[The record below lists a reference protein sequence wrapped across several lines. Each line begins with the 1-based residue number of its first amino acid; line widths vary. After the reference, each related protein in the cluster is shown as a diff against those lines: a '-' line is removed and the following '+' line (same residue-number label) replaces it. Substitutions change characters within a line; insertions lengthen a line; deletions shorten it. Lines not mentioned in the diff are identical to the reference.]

1 MGFELTTLASG
12 VSHAFRIA
20 NPIDWSVNPAPP
32 ASPATSCRAGTLA
45 PGLPSDFRL
54 AYEEAVRAL
63 RAQADEHGSLR
74 TRAGTILATSLV
86 VTSFFGGQAVARNAP
101 ASSLAWL
108 AVVAF
113 LVAGVFSLGVLF
125 PSDLRFASDVGD
137 VVSLIEHESPAKDAH
152 RELSLSL
159 ATRLDSN
166 ARRLVAMRWTFR
178 ASAVAVLAETVFWIA
193 YLADN

>member
-1 MGFELTTLASG
+1 ML
-12 VSHAFRIA
+12 
-20 NPIDWSVNPAPP
+20 
-32 ASPATSCRAGTLA
+32 
-45 PGLPSDFRL
+45 DFRL
-54 AYEEAVRAL
+54 AYDEAVRAL

-108 AVVAF
+108 AVITF
-113 LVAGVFSLGVLF
+113 LLAGASSLGVLF
-125 PSDLRFASDVGD
+125 PTDLRFASDVTE
-137 VVSLIEHESPAKDAH
+137 VVSLIENASATKDPY

-159 ATRLDSN
+159 ARRLDSN
-166 ARRLVAMRWTFR
+166 RSRLAAMRWTFR
-178 ASAVAVLAETVFWIA
+178 ASAVTVLAETVFWIA

>member
-1 MGFELTTLASG
+1 M
-12 VSHAFRIA
+12 
-20 NPIDWSVNPAPP
+20 P
-32 ASPATSCRAGTLA
+32 
-45 PGLPSDFRL
+45 DFRL
-54 AYEEAVRAL
+54 AYDEAVRAL

-113 LVAGVFSLGVLF
+113 LAAGVCSLGVLF
-125 PSDLRFASDVGD
+125 PTDLRFASDVRE
-137 VVSLIEHESPAKDAH
+137 VVSLIANGSPSTDPH

-159 ATRLDSN
+159 AQRLDSN
-166 ARRLVAMRWTFR
+166 HRRIAGMRWAFR

-193 YLADN
+193 YLAEN

>member
-1 MGFELTTLASG
+1 
-12 VSHAFRIA
+12 V
-20 NPIDWSVNPAPP
+20 P
-32 ASPATSCRAGTLA
+32 
-45 PGLPSDFRL
+45 DFRL
-54 AYEEAVRAL
+54 AYDEAVRAL

-113 LVAGVFSLGVLF
+113 LAAGVSSLGVLF
-125 PSDLRFASDVGD
+125 PTDLRFASDVRE
-137 VVSLIEHESPAKDAH
+137 VVSLIANGSPSTDPH

-159 ATRLDSN
+159 AQRLDSN
-166 ARRLVAMRWTFR
+166 HRRVAAMRWAFR